1 MEGCWPANEPLSE
14 RAPAANKCLGG
25 TGCAK
30 YVILIVTVTIIVIT
44 DDHNLNHHDNDVG
57 QHYRCR
63 QRCFDVDSNQLGQ
76 SPNRQ
81 KPFLRS

>member
-30 YVILIVTVTIIVIT
+30 YVIAIVIVTIIVIIIV
-44 DDHNLNHHDNDVG
+44 DHNHNHHDHDVG
-57 QHYRCR
+57 QHYHCH
-63 QRCFDVDSNQLGQ
+63 QHYSDVDSNQLG
-76 SPNRQ
+76 
-81 KPFLRS
+81 

>member
-30 YVILIVTVTIIVIT
+30 YVIVIVTIIVIIIV
-44 DDHNLNHHDNDVG
+44 DHNHNHHDHDVG
-57 QHYRCR
+57 QHYHCH

-76 SPNRQ
+76 SPTRQ
-81 KPFLRS
+81 KTFLRS